1 MTRGTST
8 GRATRTSRRPVGASP
23 SPRPAEPG
31 GGPGGTDAATGRG
44 RRWVLLV
51 VGVVVGVQLG
61 LLLGFLLPGSD
72 DEAAGPDSGVV
83 GADGQPLD
91 PDDPLAE
98 RVAELQAEE
107 AARDAEAVVALTE
120 QTEQVLEILSPVVI
134 GAGEHSPGS
143 LPPTPETVEQWRT
156 AVAQAEEAFGDAPS
170 GGTDVNVARSGL
182 VASLGNLETM
192 VAAYD
197 LVAGAEASAQVD
209 AALEVAASARRS
221 AALAWSVG
229 ATQLDAVNVA
239 ADRGHVH
246 LYLPP
251 VPDSG
256 ALTADPEPVSP

>member
-1 MTRGTST
+1 
-8 GRATRTSRRPVGASP
+8 
-23 SPRPAEPG
+23 
-31 GGPGGTDAATGRG
+31 GTDPAAGRG

-61 LLLGFLLPGSD
+61 LLAGFLLPSS
-72 DEAAGPDSGVV
+72 DEAEPTGPGVV
-83 GADGQPLD
+83 GADGTPLD

-107 AARDAEAVVALTE
+107 AARDAEAVVVLTE
-120 QTEQVLEILSPVVI
+120 QTEDVLDVLSPVVVA
-134 GAGEHSPGS
+134 AGEHAPGS
-143 LPPTPETVEQWRT
+143 PPPAAETVEEWRS
-156 AVAQAEEAFGDAPS
+156 AVTLAQETFGDAPS
-170 GGTDVNVARSGL
+170 GGTDVNVARAAL

-192 VAAYD
+192 VGAYD
-197 LVAGAEASAQVD
+197 LVADAVPADGAGLVD
-209 AALEVAASARRS
+209 VDGALEVAASARRS